1 MKHCLFLP
9 AIGFLALAPG
19 AAGRNLDM
27 PEFPMPSFVRDDLGG
42 MKEIGFLKFF
52 RELQK
57 GGVQGL
63 DEVEFLDTGYAVLK
77 SDSLPTLAAWLEAAC
92 SSVGLELPL
101 ARSGNYD
108 GTVLARLLEVA
119 TTLAVVRERGKSLAM
134 PIGLLICRRR
144 EKWGDLPGD
153 GKRDAYV
160 LIETDKGLLV
170 YDPPTRQLV
179 ALSNFSNTADIVTIQ
194 F

>member
-1 MKHCLFLP
+1 MP
-9 AIGFLALAPG
+9 VIGFVALALG
-19 AAGRNLDM
+19 AAGRTLDM
-27 PEFPMPSFVRDDLGG
+27 PEFPTPSFVRDELGG

-77 SDSLPTLAAWLEAAC
+77 SDSLPTLAAWLESAC
-92 SSVGLELPL
+92 SSVGLELQL
-101 ARSGNYD
+101 ARNGNYD

-119 TTLAVVRERGKSLAM
+119 TTLAAVRGHGKSLAI

-144 EKWGDLPGD
+144 QVWGDLPGD
-153 GKRDAYV
+153 GRRDAYV
-160 LIETDKGLLV
+160 LIETDKGLLI

-179 ALSNFSNTADIVTIQ
+179 SLSGFSNTADIVTIQ